1 MPVSVY
7 LISHSFQNKVILL
20 KWVKCTM
27 TNIALKKIFGDK
39 KPIIGMVHFWIPSP
53 SFRIREPNLSLF
65 DFIANIKK
73 DIEALQKGGVDG
85 LLFVNESDKPTRNPV
100 DYDVYAWFSLVV
112 GYIMNSVKIP
122 FGIEVLDDPI
132 AGQNLASIFGA
143 KFVRGNFLEQAP
155 NYENS
160 KQPKYT
166 KWDIS
171 YETSV
176 RMGVY
181 ANLKFDN
188 FLNTES
194 EVGNMTKKI
203 LVPNDVSGISI
214 SGFDVYSCKRIY
226 SQFKSLNPTKDL
238 ILGSGVNLHNAKI
251 LNDSSDGMIIGSS
264 FKKNGVITNE
274 VDINRVKEHITSIR
288 K

>member
-1 MPVSVY
+1 MA
-7 LISHSFQNKVILL
+7 
-20 KWVKCTM
+20 
-27 TNIALKKIFGDK
+27 NITLKKIFGDQ

-53 SFRIREPNLSLF
+53 SFRIAEPNLSLF
-65 DFIANIKK
+65 EFISNVRK

-100 DYDVYAWFSLVV
+100 DYDVYAWFSLVM

-132 AGQNLASIFGA
+132 AGLNLAAIFGA
-143 KFVRGNFLEQAP
+143 KFVRGSFLEQIS
-155 NYENS
+155 NSENL
-160 KQPKYT
+160 KQSKYT
-166 KWDIS
+166 KWDTS
-171 YETSV
+171 YETNV
-176 RMGVY
+176 QLGVY

-188 FLNTES
+188 LLDTES
-194 EVGNMTKKI
+194 EIGNKTNKNI
-203 LVPNDVSGISI
+203 VPNDVSGISM

-238 ILGSGVNLHNAKI
+238 ILGSGVNPQNAKI
-251 LNDSSDGMIIGSS
+251 LNDSSDGMIVGSS

-274 VDINRVKEHITSIR
+274 VDINRVKELITSIR